1 MLKEK
6 NLEEGSKSLIAG
18 STDYRYLKCIDL
30 LTKKKLALS
39 EDELK
44 YIKSF
49 IEERSDETTRKVD
62 IRYKLL
68 KYDEAKTD
76 DEKAQILNE
85 FNAKYLNLTFNHQK
99 PGNLMVK
106 ADKKAEVKEERKD
119 TKILDSVDPNFYL
132 DKIYK
137 GELKIHE
144 LSKPAMLKL
153 DLGKLKDD
161 DFICFLDIIGDDLPM
176 IDSDVFYTRCAKL
189 ISGKNKQKKMS
200 ENSIINF
207 TLEQLEKLI
216 KKDSDLIK
224 TESFLFHYI
233 QKKFFKELS
242 HDTDITDDEK
252 RANLIKV
259 YDYAVTLP
267 VTFTRF
273 KSTILFHILENG
285 IKTDKY
291 EKNYF
296 MAYLKNPLND
306 AILLKRPPSD
316 ASPLHNLTQS
326 LRATF
331 GNPSS
336 SRKIIEKY
344 LEHFF
349 IEGDAMEMYLEYVD
363 DQFLKIVSD
372 NTLLM
377 SGNEVVITEENSKE
391 LETLGRQVRVNF
403 EEKNKD
409 LFNIGEDINL
419 WVELKNVSTLFIKVF
434 EINTENYYR
443 KNMAAF
449 KTDINLDGLVAC
461 IEKTLDFRLG
471 PQIRFWEELK
481 FPELKGKTGLYVIE
495 LIGNGISSRAVIK
508 IGTLSVISH
517 ETSAGQICY
526 ILDGER
532 NICCHESTGIW
543 MDNKYYKANTEK
555 GGRILIPYLP
565 CGGRQVT
572 NAILLHQGLAQLVT
586 IERLEEQYSFKC
598 GF

>member
-1 MLKEK
+1 MTTNIQDSTLRAYEEYVLKEK

-18 STDYRYLKCIDL
+18 STDYRYLKCMDL
-30 LTKKKLALS
+30 LTKKKLALT

-44 YIKSF
+44 YIKAF
-49 IEERSDETTRKVD
+49 IEERSDETTKKVD

-233 QKKFFKELS
+233 EKKFFKELS
-242 HDTDITDDEK
+242 PTTEIITDDEK
-252 RANLIKV
+252 RVNLIKV

-267 VTFTRF
+267 VTFMRF
-273 KSTILFHILENG
+273 KSTVLFYILENG

-291 EKNYF
+291 EKDYF

-306 AILLKRPPSD
+306 SILLKKLPSD
-316 ASPLHNLTQS
+316 SNTLYGTIQD
-326 LRATF
+326 LREKF

-349 IEGDAMEMYLEYVD
+349 IQGDTMEMYLEYVD

-391 LETLGRQVRVNF
+391 LETLGRQVRINF
-403 EEKNKD
+403 EDKTKD
-409 LFNIGEDINL
+409 VFNIGEDISL
-419 WVELKNVSTLFIKVF
+419 WIELKNVSKLFIKVF

-443 KNMAAF
+443 KNMEAF

-461 IEKTLDFRLG
+461 IEKTLDFHLG
-471 PQIRFWEELK
+471 PQIRFWE
-481 FPELKGKTGLYVIE
+481 
-495 LIGNGISSRAVIK
+495 IGRAHV
-508 IGTLSVISH
+508 
-517 ETSAGQICY
+517 
-526 ILDGER
+526 
-532 NICCHESTGIW
+532 
-543 MDNKYYKANTEK
+543 
-555 GGRILIPYLP
+555 
-565 CGGRQVT
+565 
-572 NAILLHQGLAQLVT
+572 
-586 IERLEEQYSFKC
+586 
-598 GF
+598 